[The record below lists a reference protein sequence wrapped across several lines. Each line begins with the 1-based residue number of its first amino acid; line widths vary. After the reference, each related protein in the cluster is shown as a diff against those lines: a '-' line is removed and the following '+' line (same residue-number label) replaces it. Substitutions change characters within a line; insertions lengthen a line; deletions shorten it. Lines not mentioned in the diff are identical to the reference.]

1 MAAEEL
7 RHHKGFVARLEAMG
21 ADPER
26 AMAPF
31 RAPLDRYHAPAERDP
46 VDAAVFDYLGEGV
59 ADDLLHWL
67 RTVVDDETATFID
80 GVIEDE
86 VGHEADAAADLRAV
100 LATEPDGP
108 AKAARASRRMLV
120 HMLWSGRQ
128 GAAPLVAFV
137 RLGRPDALLRALLG
151 GHTRRMRSLGLEP
164 LRAQRP
170 PGAPAMTTA
179 TLGSA
184 QLAAFR
190 EDGFVV
196 VPDLFDTRGV
206 RRDHPPRRGRRL
218 RAGPRRA
225 STTGS
230 SRTGR

>member
-1 MAAEEL
+1 MNKALVQVLGAVAYGEWKAYEGTKAEAAAATDPAVRRRYRTVAAEEL

-31 RAPLDRYHAPAERDP
+31 RAPLDRYHAPAQRDP

-86 VGHEADAAADLRAV
+86 VGHEADAASDLRAV
-100 LATEPDGP
+100 LATESDGP
-108 AKAARASRRMLV
+108 ARAARASRRMLV
-120 HMLWSGRQ
+120 HMLWSGRR

-151 GHTRRMRSLGLEP
+151 GHARRMRSLGL
-164 LRAQRP
+164 
-170 PGAPAMTTA
+170 APFG
-179 TLGSA
+179 LPV
-184 QLAAFR
+184 L
-190 EDGFVV
+190 
-196 VPDLFDTRGV
+196 
-206 RRDHPPRRGRRL
+206 PR
-218 RAGPRRA
+218 
-225 STTGS
+225 
-230 SRTGR
+230 

>member
-1 MAAEEL
+1 MNKALVRVLGAVAYGEWKAYEGAKAEAEAATDPAVRLRYRTVAAEEL

-21 ADPER
+21 ADPVR

-31 RAPLDRYHAPAERDP
+31 RAVLDRYHASVERDP
-46 VDAAVFDYLGEGV
+46 VDAAVYDYLGEGV

-86 VGHEADAAADLRAV
+86 VGHEAGAAADLRAL
-100 LATEPDGP
+100 LATEPDGA
-108 AKAARASRRMLV
+108 AKAAHASRRMLI

-128 GAAPLVAFV
+128 GAAPLLAFV

-164 LRAQRP
+164 FGLKVLRV
-170 PGAPAMTTA
+170 
-179 TLGSA
+179 L
-184 QLAAFR
+184 
-190 EDGFVV
+190 
-196 VPDLFDTRGV
+196 
-206 RRDHPPRRGRRL
+206 PR
-218 RAGPRRA
+218 
-225 STTGS
+225 
-230 SRTGR
+230 